1 MNQKESEDNKAI
13 AAVGSKRS
21 HMTRSPYWNATA
33 SQVQDGLT
41 VSPQQKN
48 QHVADTNTAIS
59 FRVLAD
65 YTRVQ
70 IDMLLSPLTAGIT
83 TAANECHFDLVIFNL
98 TQKKCVVT
106 FARAEVATMAANEL
120 NAKALTIITGIL
132 SDIITYAA
140 PAPVSM
146 ENIEKSL

>member
-1 MNQKESEDNKAI
+1 MI
-13 AAVGSKRS
+13 
-21 HMTRSPYWNATA
+21 
-33 SQVQDGLT
+33 
-41 VSPQQKN
+41 
-48 QHVADTNTAIS
+48 
-59 FRVLAD
+59 
-65 YTRVQ
+65 
-70 IDMLLSPLTAGIT
+70 LSPLTAGIT
-83 TAANECHFDLVIFNL
+83 AAANECRFNSIIFDS

-120 NAKALTIITGIL
+120 NAKALTFITGIL